1 MVGAQRQVVNAMSAV
16 ESWRHRAVWRYNI
29 VTAAK
34 PKAPDRCTRRRP

>member
-1 MVGAQRQVVNAMSAV
+1 MSAV

-34 PKAPDRCTRRRP
+34 PRAPDQ